1 MIKNQECALMN
12 VCQNTCALGRLVP
25 LRNSADDPRCIV
37 ALLFSLTCLL
47 STPFTL
53 DLLIHL
59 FQVLHFVLPATCSYS
74 TLLFTLRSFPYSS
87 FAFPLL
93 FPSLFLLFSSLLIF
107 TLLYLSLSS
116 LLQTLL
122 FIALLVFCSF
132 SPHLSMP
139 QSSANHL
146 GGFEMHL
153 IESYRFRCANIDPG
167 KPAAEVSQT

>member
-1 MIKNQECALMN
+1 MN

-37 ALLFSLTCLL
+37 APFFSGSADSPFPSSSLCSSSNLLILHSSLYSTFLSLLFFCFS
-47 STPFTL
+47 STLP
-53 DLLIHL
+53 I
-59 FQVLHFVLPATCSYS
+59 FVS
-74 TLLFTLRSFPYSS
+74 TLLCSS
-87 FAFPLL
+87 HLHSPLPFPL
-93 FPSLFLLFSSLLIF
+93 FS
-107 TLLYLSLSS
+107 TLDS
-116 LLQTLL
+116 TLL

-153 IESYRFRCANIDPG
+153 IESYRFRCATMNAKHDL
-167 KPAAEVSQT
+167 

>member
-93 FPSLFLLFSSLLIF
+93 FPSLFLLFSALDS
-107 TLLYLSLSS
+107 TLHCSS
-116 LLQTLL
+116 CIL
-122 FIALLVFCSF
+122 FILSTLVYAPIFCK
-132 SPHLSMP
+132 
-139 QSSANHL
+139 SSW
-146 GGFEMHL
+146 
-153 IESYRFRCANIDPG
+153 RF
-167 KPAAEVSQT
+167 

>member
-59 FQVLHFVLPATCSYS
+59 FQVLHFVLPAILLILHSSLYSTFLSLLFFCFSSTLPIFVS
-74 TLLFTLRSFPYSS
+74 TLLCSS
-87 FAFPLL
+87 HLHSPLPFPL
-93 FPSLFLLFSSLLIF
+93 FSPLDS
-107 TLLYLSLSS
+107 TLHCSS
-116 LLQTLL
+116 CIL
-122 FIALLVFCSF
+122 FILSTLVYAPIFCK
-132 SPHLSMP
+132 
-139 QSSANHL
+139 SSW
-146 GGFEMHL
+146 
-153 IESYRFRCANIDPG
+153 RF
-167 KPAAEVSQT
+167 